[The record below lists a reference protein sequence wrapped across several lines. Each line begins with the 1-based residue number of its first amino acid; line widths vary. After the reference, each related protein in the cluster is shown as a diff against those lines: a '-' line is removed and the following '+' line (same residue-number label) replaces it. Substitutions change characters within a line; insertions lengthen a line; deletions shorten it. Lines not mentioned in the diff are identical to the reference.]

1 MKIQKNKHIIQQKTN
16 KQILNIENRRIIE
29 LNKLSDNINWFQK

>member
-29 LNKLSDNINWFQK
+29 LNKLSDNIN